1 MIYPSFIEAEYP
13 PQERLGA
20 ERPFQ
25 PLYIKSFRMES
36 RKERQSAKKN
46 VPRLFDGVAVKS
58 NHRQEGAQEPE
69 LTMFRSIAE
78 GMRDAL
84 VVVDVEGK
92 IRYWNPA
99 CEEIFGYASDEMTGK
114 SLEAVI
120 PARYQKQYEMAL
132 EDIREKYDHLPRNRI
147 FESEVIRKDGTEAP
161 IEVSV
166 SRISVSG
173 KWHVVCVVRD
183 ITHWRSAQKEL
194 RETLSKYHFMCNK
207 HNDAIVLVDVET
219 KRFLEVNDAATN
231 MYGFNKEE
239 FLNLRTVDVF
249 LEEDSSIMVQP
260 KPVSAFHH
268 KRKGGGLFPVEI
280 TGCLFSWKRRETYC
294 AIVRDVSGCPSVEE
308 MEENEASFGK

>member
-1 MIYPSFIEAEYP
+1 MIYPPAIKGVKYP
-13 PQERLGA
+13 PQNGSVE
-20 ERPFQ
+20 PTFH
-25 PLYIKSFRMES
+25 PVCIKSSIMES
-36 RKERQSAKKN
+36 RKERQSAKRGA
-46 VPRLFDGVAVKS
+46 PRLLGGVAAEL
-58 NHRQEGAQEPE
+58 NHTQEAAQQPE
-69 LTMFRSIAE
+69 VTMFRSIAE

-99 CEEIFGYASDEMTGK
+99 CEEILGYASDEMTGK

-132 EDIREKYDHLPRNRI
+132 EDIKEKYDHLPRNRI
-147 FESEVIRKDGTEAP
+147 FESEVIRKDGTEVP

-166 SRISVSG
+166 SRISVRG

-194 RETLSKYHFMCNK
+194 IETLSKYHFMCNK
-207 HNDAIVLVDVET
+207 HKDAIVLVDVET

-231 MYGFNKEE
+231 MYGFSKEE

-308 MEENEASFGK
+308 KEGN